1 MKSPTRSTLLMLLAT
16 LALSSGAAQAAPP
29 QKAAAADPPFI
40 QSAYLW
46 TQATDTDLGGS
57 GDWGMYKS

>member
-1 MKSPTRSTLLMLLAT
+1 MRIPSRSTVPVLLSA
-16 LALSSGAAQAAPP
+16 LALSSGTAQAAPP
-29 QKAAAADPPFI
+29 QSAAASPPFI